1 MSVGPVL
8 KRRLVDLSVSLT
20 EGGLRRLGV
29 PPPQALLLLG
39 HMRSGST
46 LLLHLLVNHPQI
58 AGLGERNAIYL
69 GPHDF
74 GRLAL
79 RARLA
84 RPQPLARL
92 RYVTDQLNHN
102 HLTPHPELFAHPRLR
117 LLFLVRRPEPS
128 LASLLDLTRTH
139 YEPWSVE
146 RTVDY
151 YVERLGA
158 LARYA
163 GTSPSA
169 AASILER
176 AAFLTYEE
184 LTDRPGQ
191 TLASLQSF
199 LDMDTEPAFSETYRV
214 HDFTGTRGDP
224 SENIRSGRIGR
235 PRRVEQ
241 PAQLPAREIERAR
254 RAYDRCLEALA
265 PFALATR
272 AAVGPAGQR

>member
-1 MSVGPVL
+1 MSVGPVIR
-8 KRRLVDLSVSLT
+8 RRLVDLGVRLT
-20 EGGLRRLGV
+20 EGGLRHLGV
-29 PPPQALLLLG
+29 PAPRALLILG

-46 LLLHLLVNHPQI
+46 LLLHLLVNHPRI

-92 RYVTDQLNHN
+92 RYVADQLNHN
-102 HLTPHPELFAHPRLR
+102 HLTPRLELFADPRLC
-117 LLFLVRRPEPS
+117 LLFLVRRPGPS
-128 LASLLDLTRTH
+128 LASLLELTRTY

-146 RTVDY
+146 RAVDY
-151 YVERLGA
+151 YVERLDA

-163 GTSPSA
+163 GTLSA
-169 AASILER
+169 AAAGTAGR

-184 LTDRPGQ
+184 LTERPTE

-199 LDMDTEPAFSETYRV
+199 LDLDSEPAFSETYQV

-224 SENIRSGRIGR
+224 SANIRSGRIER
-235 PRRVEQ
+235 PRREQ
-241 PAQLPAREIERAR
+241 RPAELPALQIERAQ
-254 RAYDRCLEALA
+254 RAYDHCLGALA
-265 PFALATR
+265 PLALAAR
-272 AAVGPAGQR
+272 RPDSRR